1 MNAKENFLKEINSAI
16 QVNWM
21 IRKQNSP
28 IANTE
33 SFSGLDRSN
42 PGPACFINLNPNPKQ
57 GSKSFQFYEGWG
69 EETSEGK
76 LKASARMAAE
86 ELEQA
91 SHRWHEGQVRE

>member
-33 SFSGLDRSN
+33 KVLVVWIDQTR
-42 PGPACFINLNPNPKQ
+42 PQYFINLNPNPKQ
-57 GSKSFQFYEGWG
+57 GSNSFQFYEGW
-69 EETSEGK
+69 E
-76 LKASARMAAE
+76 R
-86 ELEQA
+86 
-91 SHRWHEGQVRE
+91 